1 MWAVVCE
8 RSHGG
13 APLLALVGTELVTK
27 LLVPDPANNDT
38 ENELMVMLKRQIE
51 RAQSRLEKRKKNE
64 GSRVY
69 LLYLSRLVAVQVL
82 AECVK
87 FMATQLHI
95 QSRER
100 SPELLV

>member
-1 MWAVVCE
+1 MCE

-38 ENELMVMLKRQIE
+38 EDELMVMIKREIE
-51 RAQSRLEKRKKNE
+51 RAAQSRLEKRKKNE

>member
-1 MWAVVCE
+1 MCE

-13 APLLALVGTELVTK
+13 AALLALVGTELVTK

-38 ENELMVMLKRQIE
+38 EDELMVMIKREIE
-51 RAQSRLEKRKKNE
+51 RAAQGRLEKRKKNE

-82 AECVK
+82 AECIK

-95 QSRER
+95 QSREC